1 MEEGGKKGEKHVVV
15 EGDRPFGGSR
25 KEEEETLFSL
35 IVFCPHL

>member
-1 MEEGGKKGEKHVVV
+1 MWWWREIDHLGE
-15 EGDRPFGGSR
+15 SR